1 MRLDV
6 NVELGGES
14 NPWTP
19 IGTSSDPFRGTF
31 DGNYHVVSGLYI
43 ASGSS
48 VGFFGCI
55 NGGTVK
61 NLVVDGSVTGS
72 SNVAAVVGKLTGGT
86 LENCGSR
93 ASVSG
98 GNGVAGVVGYAN
110 GSYAVSGCFN
120 AGAVTGTGYVGG
132 VAGWTYS
139 AGTVENCCNTGTVT
153 GPSTVGGVVGGFKR
167 AAVALTNC
175 FNAGAVVATQPSFG
189 SPSNIGPVA
198 GVTTGSV
205 DNCYYLPYDGT
216 NSNGYGTEAAAITA
230 AMLGEAFAD
239 GDALP
244 VLRWVSK
251 ISADEPVYP
260 AFVEGT
266 ELSAQLAA
274 YIREAVE
281 SKKKQ
286 SGVTGTLLGN
296 PDYMSGASSTAT
308 DWMALAMGRFGYRPV
323 GGDYTPL
330 IDDGDGYAAYLEAM
344 RTYIETRKTTASCT
358 ASRRPSGIAPWWP
371 LPRSAATR
379 RRSACITAR
388 PST

>member
-1 MRLDV
+1 MVGAVSGKTNVGAVVGQDQNKGAANVYYLEGSADYGVGSPSDASGVRTAAELRAASFAETLGSAFVADADALNDGYPVLVWQVPVPDLVIGSYEELKAFADAVNGGDDYADKLVRLDV

-72 SNVAAVVGKLTGGT
+72 GNVAAVVGKLTGGT

-98 GNGVAGVVGYAN
+98 GNGVAGVVGYAS

-139 AGTVENCCNTGTVT
+139 GRH
-153 GPSTVGGVVGGFKR
+153 GGER
-167 AAVALTNC
+167 A
-175 FNAGAVVATQPSFG
+175 
-189 SPSNIGPVA
+189 I
-198 GVTTGSV
+198 
-205 DNCYYLPYDGT
+205 
-216 NSNGYGTEAAAITA
+216 
-230 AMLGEAFAD
+230 
-239 GDALP
+239 
-244 VLRWVSK
+244 
-251 ISADEPVYP
+251 P
-260 AFVEGT
+260 A
-266 ELSAQLAA
+266 
-274 YIREAVE
+274 R
-281 SKKKQ
+281 
-286 SGVTGTLLGN
+286 
-296 PDYMSGASSTAT
+296 
-308 DWMALAMGRFGYRPV
+308 
-323 GGDYTPL
+323 
-330 IDDGDGYAAYLEAM
+330 
-344 RTYIETRKTTASCT
+344 
-358 ASRRPSGIAPWWP
+358 
-371 LPRSAATR
+371 
-379 RRSACITAR
+379 
-388 PST
+388 